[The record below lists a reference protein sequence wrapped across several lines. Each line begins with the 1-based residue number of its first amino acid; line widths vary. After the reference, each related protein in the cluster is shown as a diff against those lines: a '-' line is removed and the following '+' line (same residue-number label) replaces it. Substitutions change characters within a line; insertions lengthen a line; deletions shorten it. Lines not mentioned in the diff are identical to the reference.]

1 MGRAWRS
8 MIWFRT
14 PRLHSTIPLYH
25 FHFGFRTRCSH
36 CFLSSHLFPP
46 KKDHKQAIC
55 FLPWQWHTTQAESF
69 AFHERIFS
77 LWKKDMRVKGPSVW
91 ELRQRCTIASHEVGR
106 VPIDARVAWAGGAC
120 SAGANWCE
128 SEGFVPSSQ
137 LEIWNLY
144 PLLQINHVW

>member
-1 MGRAWRS
+1 VKEGHEGKG
-8 MIWFRT
+8 T
-14 PRLHSTIPLYH
+14 LRLRVETEMYH
-25 FHFGFRTRCSH
+25 
-36 CFLSSHLFPP
+36 
-46 KKDHKQAIC
+46 
-55 FLPWQWHTTQAESF
+55 
-69 AFHERIFS
+69 
-77 LWKKDMRVKGPSVW
+77 
-91 ELRQRCTIASHEVGR
+91 ASHEVGR